1 MITRHP
7 SSDPSRAAVSRRQV
21 LGGLAAATAVPAAVL
36 GASPA
41 PLLSG
46 IQEIVVSVF
55 DFAHLAPPFLDTG
68 DFTRVE
74 LPDAPR
80 EQWAAWRVPAT
91 CTRISQLLLRHKSG
105 PAGEGSIRLV
115 KFHGAPQR
123 VMRSSQRSWDTGCI
137 FDIDVLSPDT
147 EAAYRRLQ
155 TFGWTAMGEPVE
167 YHEADIHAIQVV
179 AIGPNGFN
187 LAIIDNFPPADQ
199 KRPYKV
205 LSAYGGGTQMVAD
218 LDKAMDFYLN
228 VLGFK
233 TNRRFDI
240 TDQDEPGYD
249 VIGLPRPFAKDAK
262 RKLAM
267 VGGPPLDDRH
277 RGAGVELIE
286 NGSMHGR
293 DFSANCVAPNVGILC
308 PRIPVKDARRFVAE
322 IEGRGGRLF
331 TAPQALEIA
340 PYGRVTAFTIRTP
353 EGAMLEFY
361 SKA

>member
-1 MITRHP
+1 MPHQWTRRHIL
-7 SSDPSRAAVSRRQV
+7 S
-21 LGGLAAATAVPAAVL
+21 GAAASLVAPAAAL
-36 GASPA
+36 AQTPG

-55 DFAHLAPPFLDTG
+55 DIEHLAAPFMDTG
-68 DFTRVE
+68 DYTRID
-74 LPDAPR
+74 LPDAPK
-80 EQWAAWRVPAT
+80 EQWPAWRVPAA
-91 CTRISQLLLRHKSG
+91 CTRIQQTLLKHNSG

-167 YHEADIHAIQVV
+167 YREDTIHAIQVV

-187 LAIIDNFPPADQ
+187 LAIINNFPPPDQ

-218 LDKAMDFYLN
+218 LDKALDFYLK

-249 VIGLPRPFAKDAK
+249 VIGLPRPYAKDAK
-262 RKLAM
+262 RRLAM
-267 VGGPPLDDRH
+267 IGGPPLDDKH

-286 NGSMHGR
+286 NSSMKGR
-293 DFSANCVAPNVGILC
+293 DFSEHCVAPNVGILC
-308 PRIPVKDARRFVAE
+308 PRIPVRDARAYAAE
-322 IEGRGGRLF
+322 VQVRGGKLF
-331 TAPQALEIA
+331 TDPMSLEIA
-340 PYGRVTAFTIRTP
+340 PYGRVTAFSIKSP
-353 EGAMLEFY
+353 EGALLEFY
-361 SKA
+361 SRS

>member
-1 MITRHP
+1 MHL
-7 SSDPSRAAVSRRQV
+7 SRRRM
-21 LGGLAAATAVPAAVL
+21 LRGIAATLAAPTAAL
-36 GASPA
+36 GARPA

-55 DFAHLAPPFLDTG
+55 DFDHLAPPFIDTG
-68 DFTRVE
+68 DFARVE
-74 LPDAPR
+74 LPDAPK
-80 EQWAAWRVPAT
+80 EQWPAWRVPAA
-91 CTRISQLLLRHKSG
+91 CTRISQLLLRHQSG

-167 YHEADIHAIQVV
+167 YREADIHAIQVV
-179 AIGPNGFN
+179 AVGPNGFN
-187 LAIIDNFPPADQ
+187 LAIIDNFPPPDQ
-199 KRPYKV
+199 KRSYKV

-218 LDKAMDFYLN
+218 LDKALNFYLN

-240 TDQDEPGYD
+240 NDQDEPGYD
-249 VIGLPRPFAKDAK
+249 VIGLPKPYAKDAR

-267 VGGPPLDDRH
+267 IGGPPLDERH

-286 NGSMHGR
+286 NSSMHGR
-293 DFSANCVAPNVGILC
+293 DFSTHCVAPNVGILC
-308 PRIPVKDARRFVAE
+308 PRIPVRDARQYANE
-322 IEGRGGRLF
+322 IKGRRGQLF
-331 TAPQALEIA
+331 TEPQSLEIA
-340 PYGRVTAFTIRTP
+340 PYGKVTAFTIRAP
-353 EGAMLEFY
+353 EGAMLEFF